1 MKDPTQIC
9 RGFTDEQWKVLR
21 KRLIGADGNVLDDEP
36 AWCCAVEV
44 FERRVEERFL
54 SCIEALGEADSQL
67 DVEIPP
73 GAPADC
79 STLPDGDG
87 RPAVVPGF
95 AIMALCCLLI
105 ETLQSFRLLQAAPAP
120 STEQCSYPDGRCIR
134 PSPSTTTTEL
144 FKKFLRLPSFQ
155 GAFDEDTIAK
165 DFIKGI
171 RNGILHEAETRK
183 WVIWRNEP
191 VNRILEPSSAGY
203 YAVNRTEFYRALKS
217 EFEKYLQELR
227 LPASKDLR
235 KRFVKKMN
243 DIVKVS

>member
-44 FERRVEERFL
+44 FERRVKERFL
-54 SCIEALGEADSQL
+54 SSIEALGEADSQL

-73 GAPADC
+73 DAPADC
-79 STLPDGDG
+79 STLPNDDG

-105 ETLQSFRLLQAAPAP
+105 ETLQSFRL
-120 STEQCSYPDGRCIR
+120 S
-134 PSPSTTTTEL
+134 SPQP

-155 GAFDEDTIAK
+155 GAFDEDRIVD
-165 DFIKGI
+165 DFSKGI
-171 RNGILHEAETRK
+171 RNGILHDAETRK
-183 WVIWRNEP
+183 WVIWRSEP
-191 VNRILEPSSAGY
+191 VNRILEPCSEGY
-203 YAVNRTEFYRALKS
+203 YALNRTEFYRALKS

-227 LPASKDLR
+227 LPVRKDLR

-243 DIVKVS
+243 RIVKRS